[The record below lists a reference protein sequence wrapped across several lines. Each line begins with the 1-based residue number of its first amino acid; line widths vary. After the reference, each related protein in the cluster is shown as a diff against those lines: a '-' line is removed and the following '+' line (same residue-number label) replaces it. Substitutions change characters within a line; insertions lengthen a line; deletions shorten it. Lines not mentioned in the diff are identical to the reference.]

1 VVERSRGDALKPE
14 PEPVDTGEQWCSGS
28 PSRNPKG
35 SDPATVGP
43 GKSRGAVDLTTRVS
57 QRGLIHSYFDSV
69 LMHLIQ
75 NLSYSFLR

>member
-14 PEPVDTGEQWCSGS
+14 PEPVDTGERWCSGS

-43 GKSRGAVDLTTRVS
+43 VSLTARVS

-69 LMHLIQ
+69 LMYLIQ